1 MSVFYSHSTKNNQSY
16 ETYLKISEKLKDTI
30 IDVSINP
37 NNYSRLLDK
46 ITYHIKKADIFVC
59 DLTPDTNEY
68 FYPNPNVMLE
78 LGYAL
83 EQFENNNIIYILN
96 ENYKITL
103 PTMIEG
109 INLIKYTFEDND
121 DYYSEIIDC
130 IESNIKNLYEKNG
143 WTKFKYPL
151 SQKFKS
157 SLEDLMNINADK
169 YTIRINNKINQAVIL
184 FPCKKDDLRKIN
196 IISKKLIL
204 TNKEICL
211 SKYDN
216 LYNELQHME
225 LIINLKKDS

>member
-1 MSVFYSHSTKNNQSY
+1 
-16 ETYLKISEKLKDTI
+16 
-30 IDVSINP
+30 
-37 NNYSRLLDK
+37 
-46 ITYHIKKADIFVC
+46 
-59 DLTPDTNEY
+59 
-68 FYPNPNVMLE
+68 
-78 LGYAL
+78 
-83 EQFENNNIIYILN
+83 
-96 ENYKITL
+96 
-103 PTMIEG
+103 MIEG
-109 INLIKYTFEDND
+109 VNLIKYTFEYND

-130 IESNIKNLYEKNG
+130 IESNIKNLYEKNE

-169 YTIRINNKINQAVIL
+169 YSIRINNKINQAVIL
-184 FPCKKDDLRKIN
+184 FPCKKENALKIN

-225 LIINLKKDS
+225 LIINLKKTLKIGVLNV